1 MTMEIHC
8 LQYLISNEHQKN
20 ISKPWKSQWEWQF
33 QVQKCQSFSNF
44 FFILYI
50 FTFFSSIDFECFCF
64 MSFNSFDIRKPKG
77 NECTHLRNEFLE
89 SLKLFNQCAAQYAV
103 PVTMCRSCVEWYVA
117 TLRAFHDLS
126 MRPDQQNIR
135 ARCIDCFMDHDTLNI
150 VWVQYQSARNLW
162 NEAACTSNYYWK
174 SY

>member
-8 LQYLISNEHQKN
+8 LHYPISNEHQIN

-135 ARCIDCFMDHDTLNI
+135 ARCIDRFMDHDTLNI

-174 SY
+174 IY